1 MSERNWRFMNVKKSK
16 VAGYQ
21 LVFPEFEA
29 ACQSPLGIAEKP
41 TPGLALEHQAF
52 VAPIDNQSADLSLMR
67 QIVSPANLRQACKKV
82 KSNKGSAGI
91 DGMTVEE
98 LAIWLPDHLTT
109 LQEQLLTEKYLPTPV
124 RGVQIPKPSGGE
136 RQLGIPTVK
145 DRLVQQA
152 ISQILEPMFDRT
164 FSRSSY
170 GFRPKRSAHDALNA
184 GAAFVKDGY
193 TIVVDLDLEK
203 FFDRVNHD
211 ILMERLSRRITDK
224 TVLRLIRRF
233 LTAGMMQE
241 GVCVSS
247 EEGTPQGGPLSPLLS
262 NILLDELDKELEK
275 RGHRFC
281 RYADDCNIY
290 VRSQVAGERVMA
302 SITQFLQKRLKLVVN
317 AKKSAVDVVDQRKF
331 LSYRILTN
339 GRLEVAS
346 QSQEN
351 FKHIVRKITK
361 RSRGVAPWKICQE
374 LRRFITGWYHYF
386 KLEWSRS
393 LFKALDGWIRR
404 RVRCYFLKQCK
415 VPSGIYKFLRSLHV
429 GDFAARRIAGSNK
442 GWWPLSLTPQTHR
455 AMGLKWFKSI
465 GVPALSD
472 GCRLS

>member
-1 MSERNWRFMNVKKSK
+1 MKKPQ
-16 VAGYQ
+16 VAVYQ
-21 LVFPEFEA
+21 LVLPEFEA
-29 ACQSPLGIAEKP
+29 ACQSPLGIGEEP
-41 TPGLALEHQAF
+41 TLGTALEHQAS
-52 VAPIDNQSADLSLMR
+52 VAPIDSQSADLSLMK
-67 QIVSPANLRQACKKV
+67 QIASPANLRQACKKV

-91 DGMTVEE
+91 DGMTVDE
-98 LAIWLPDHLTT
+98 LAQWLPVHLTT

-124 RGVQIPKPSGGE
+124 KGVKIPKPSGGE

-164 FSRSSY
+164 FSRSSD
-170 GFRPKRSAHDALNA
+170 GFRPKRSTHDALKA

-224 TVLRLIRRF
+224 TALRLIRRF

-247 EEGTPQGGPLSPLLS
+247 DEGTPQGGPLSPLLS

-275 RGHRFC
+275 RSHRFC

-331 LSYRILTN
+331 LGYRILRD
-339 GRLEVAS
+339 GRLEIS
-346 QSQEN
+346 PQSKER
-351 FKHIVRKITK
+351 FKQRVREITK
-361 RSRGVAPWKICQE
+361 RSRGRALRMICRE
-374 LRRFITGWYHYF
+374 LRQFLTGWYHYY
-386 KLEWSRS
+386 KLNWAKWMFRD
-393 LFKALDGWIRR
+393 LDGWVRR
-404 RVRCYFLKQCK
+404 RVRCYRLKQCK
-415 VPSGIYKFLRSLHV
+415 VPSGIYAFLRSLNTSV
-429 GDFAARRIAGSNK
+429 RSARALAGSSK
-442 GWWPLSLTPQTHR
+442 GWWHISRSIPSHH
-455 AMGLKWFKSI
+455 AMGYKWFKSI
-465 GVPALSD
+465 GVPELVNGCSLS
-472 GCRLS
+472 

>member
-1 MSERNWRFMNVKKSK
+1 MKKQQGAS
-16 VAGYQ
+16 YQ
-21 LVFPEFEA
+21 LVLPEFEA
-29 ACQSPLGIAEKP
+29 ACHASTGTGG
-41 TPGLALEHQAF
+41 TPNSGDAVERQVF
-52 VAPIDNQSADLSLMR
+52 IAPIEDQSADLSLMK
-67 QIVSPANLRQACKKV
+67 QIASPANLRLACKKV

-91 DGMTVEE
+91 DGMTVDE
-98 LAIWLPDHLTT
+98 LVQWLPNNLTT
-109 LQEQLLTEKYLPTPV
+109 LQEQLLTGKYLSTPV
-124 RGVQIPKPSGGE
+124 RGVKIPKPGGGE

-152 ISQILEPMFDRT
+152 ILQILEPTFDRT

-170 GFRPKRSAHDALNA
+170 GFRPKRSAHDALKA

-224 TVLRLIRRF
+224 TALRLIRRF

-241 GVCVSS
+241 GVCVLS

-290 VRSQVAGERVMA
+290 VRSQFAGERVMA

-317 AKKSAVDVVDQRKF
+317 AKKSAVDVADQRKF
-331 LSYRILTN
+331 LGYRILRD
-339 GRLEVAS
+339 GRLEVS
-346 QSQEN
+346 PQSVVK
-351 FKHIVRKITK
+351 FKDKIREIT
-361 RSRGVAPWKICQE
+361 SRNRGRALWVICRE
-374 LRRFITGWYHYF
+374 LRQYLIGWYHYY
-386 KLEWSRS
+386 KLNWSKS
-393 LFKALDGWIRR
+393 WFEGLDGWVRR
-404 RVRCYFLKQCK
+404 RVRCYRLKQCK
-415 VPSGIYKFLRSLHV
+415 VASGIYYFLRSLRIS
-429 GDFAARRIAGSNK
+429 DWSARALAGSSK
-442 GWWPLSLTPQTHR
+442 GWWHISKSKPAHY
-455 AMGLKWFKSI
+455 AMGNQWFRFI
-465 GVPALSD
+465 RVPALVT
-472 GCRLS
+472 GCSLS

>member
-1 MSERNWRFMNVKKSK
+1 MKKSK

-109 LQEQLLTEKYLPTPV
+109 LQEQLLTDKYLPTPV

-170 GFRPKRSAHDALNA
+170 GFRPKRSAHDALIA

-247 EEGTPQGGPLSPLLS
+247 DEGTPQGGPLSPLLS

-331 LSYRILTN
+331 LGYRIHQD
-339 GRLEVAS
+339 GRLEIS
-346 QSQEN
+346 PQSKER
-351 FKHIVRKITK
+351 FKQRVREITK
-361 RSRGVAPWKICQE
+361 RSRGRALWMICRE
-374 LRRFITGWYHYF
+374 LRQFLTGWYHYY
-386 KLEWSRS
+386 KLNWAKWMFRD
-393 LFKALDGWIRR
+393 LDGWVRR
-404 RVRCYFLKQCK
+404 RVRCYRLKQCK
-415 VPSGIYKFLRSLHV
+415 VPSGIYAFLRSLNISV
-429 GDFAARRIAGSNK
+429 RSARALAGSSK
-442 GWWPLSLTPQTHR
+442 GWWRISKSIPADH
-455 AMGLKWFKSI
+455 AMGYKWFKSI
-465 GVPALSD
+465 GVPELVNGCSLS
-472 GCRLS
+472 